1 MFYTE
6 LHGDFLHWIVM
17 REIHRGATLYFF
29 VSSLKFYSHDCHPE
43 RSRRLMKMF
52 CTELHGDFLKWIVM
66 REIHRGATL
75 YFFVSSFIHTIVIL
89 SGVEG

>member
-1 MFYTE
+1 MKMFCTE
-6 LHGDFLHWIVM
+6 LHGDFLKWIVM

-52 CTELHGDFLKWIVM
+52 YTELHRGFLALDCVERVGKGK
-66 REIHRGATL
+66 RR
-75 YFFVSSFIHTIVIL
+75 FF
-89 SGVEG
+89 

>member
-1 MFYTE
+1 MKMFCTE
-6 LHGDFLHWIVM
+6 LHGDFLKWIVM

-52 CTELHGDFLKWIVM
+52 YTELYRVFLHWIVLIELEKGKGDFSNGKDI
-66 REIHRGATL
+66 
-75 YFFVSSFIHTIVIL
+75 SKSCKK
-89 SGVEG
+89 

>member
-1 MFYTE
+1 
-6 LHGDFLHWIVM
+6 M

-52 CTELHGDFLKWIVM
+52 YTELHRGFLALDCVERVGKGKGDFSNGKDI
-66 REIHRGATL
+66 
-75 YFFVSSFIHTIVIL
+75 SKSCKK
-89 SGVEG
+89 